1 MEHEG
6 DPAFS
11 NRSRKRIEKSYSW
24 LYLVLFIY
32 VDIILNK

>member
-1 MEHEG
+1 MEHAG

-11 NRSRKRIEKSYSW
+11 NRSHKRIEKSYSW

-32 VDIILNK
+32 VDLLNK